1 MVGKRF
7 TVGFVAF
14 LVLAQAA
21 LGQTAYKPHFKG
33 DPARSNAEASAL
45 GYMRTVIDAQK
56 AFKKKHTKYATS
68 LPALINTGSFTR
80 RMAKTDRGDYT
91 VTFKAPSTQHY
102 SIQLTPKVF
111 DAEHRAFY
119 VEDNGVIKV
128 ESDKPATADSA
139 VLRPEE

>member
-7 TVGFVAF
+7 VVGFVTF
-14 LVLAQAA
+14 WLLAQAA
-21 LGQTAYKPHFKG
+21 LGQTAYKPLFKG
-33 DPARSNAEASAL
+33 DPARSRAEAAAL
-45 GYMRTVIDAQK
+45 GYMRTVIDAQR
-56 AFKKKHTKYATS
+56 AFKKKHNKYATS

-91 VTFKAPSTQHY
+91 VVFKSGAMQKY

-111 DAEHRAFY
+111 DSDHRAFY

-128 ESDKPATADSA
+128 ETDKPATADSP

>member
-14 LVLAQAA
+14 LILAQAA
-21 LGQTAYKPHFKG
+21 LGQTAYKPRFKG
-33 DPARSNAEASAL
+33 DPARSNPEASAL

-56 AFKKKHTKYATS
+56 VFKKRHTKYATS

-91 VTFKAPSTQHY
+91 VAFKATPLHY
-102 SIQLTPKVF
+102 SIQVTPKVF

-119 VEDNGVIKV
+119 VEENGVIKV
-128 ESDKPATADSA
+128 ESDKPATADSP

>member
-7 TVGFVAF
+7 AVRF
-14 LVLAQAA
+14 LTLLLLAQVA
-21 LGQTAYKPHFKG
+21 LGQTSYKPLFKG
-33 DPARSNAEASAL
+33 DPAHSRAEAAAL

-56 AFKKKHTKYATS
+56 VFKKRHNKYATS

-91 VTFKAPSTQHY
+91 VAFKGSTQHY
-102 SIQLTPKVF
+102 FIQLTPKVF

-128 ESDKPATADSA
+128 ETDKPATAESP
-139 VLRPEE
+139 VLRPGE

>member
-7 TVGFVAF
+7 TLGFVAF
-14 LVLAQAA
+14 LVLTQAA

-33 DPARSNAEASAL
+33 DPARSSAEASAL

-56 AFKKKHTKYATS
+56 VFKKRHTKYATS

-91 VTFKAPSTQHY
+91 VTFKASTQHY
-102 SIQLTPKVF
+102 SIQLTPRVF

-119 VEDNGVIKV
+119 VEDNGGIKV
-128 ESDKPATADSA
+128 ENDKPATGESPT
-139 VLRPEE
+139 LKPEE

>member
-7 TVGFVAF
+7 TVRFLTF

-21 LGQTAYKPHFKG
+21 LGQMAYKPHFKG
-33 DPARSNAEASAL
+33 DPAHSNAEASAL
-45 GYMRTVIDAQK
+45 GYMRTVIDAER
-56 AFKKKHTKYATS
+56 AYKKKHDKYATS

-91 VTFKAPSTQHY
+91 VAFKSGPAQHF
-102 SIQLTPKVF
+102 SLQLTPKVF

-119 VEDNGVIKV
+119 LEENGVLRV
-128 ESDKPATADSA
+128 ETDKPATAQS
-139 VLRPEE
+139 P